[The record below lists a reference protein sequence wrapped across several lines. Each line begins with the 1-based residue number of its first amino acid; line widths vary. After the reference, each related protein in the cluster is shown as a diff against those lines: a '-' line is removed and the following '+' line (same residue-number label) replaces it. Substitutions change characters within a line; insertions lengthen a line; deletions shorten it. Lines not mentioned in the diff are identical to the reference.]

1 MIKKI
6 GNGAWIGLVKL
17 QRIFMVLT
25 AISTI
30 LLVAVN
36 IVLREL
42 ALRSGIVLPF
52 FAYEEILLPVAFW
65 MYMLGSSH
73 GSFEKSQITADIMSK
88 VLKGRPKAYLHLLAS
103 ILTFI
108 LGVIFAYWALTL
120 VQWGL
125 FTGANSTFFNIPVV
139 WGQMSILVG
148 LILTS
153 MYNFVYMIQDI
164 INIIV
169 RPQLE
174 QKA

>member
-17 QRIFMVLT
+17 QRIFMVIT
-25 AISTI
+25 AIATI

-52 FAYEEILLPVAFW
+52 FAYEEILVPVAFW

-88 VLKGRPKAYLHLLAS
+88 VLKGRPKAYLQLAAS

-120 VQWGL
+120 VQWGF
-125 FTGANSTFFNIPVV
+125 FTGANSTFFSIPVV

-164 INIIV
+164 INILFTP
-169 RPQLE
+169 RLE
-174 QKA
+174 QEA